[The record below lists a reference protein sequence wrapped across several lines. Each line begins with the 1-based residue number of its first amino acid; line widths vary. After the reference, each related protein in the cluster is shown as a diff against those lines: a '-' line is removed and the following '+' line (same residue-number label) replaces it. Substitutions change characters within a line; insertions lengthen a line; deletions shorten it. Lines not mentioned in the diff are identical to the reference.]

1 MKYKKFALLAL
12 AAGMIVGCGE
22 GPSAPDWS
30 AEFKTF
36 VKDSFYGLEVPY
48 FGTSELGSFTYEIHK
63 DYGYA
68 EIFGGELESSEPI
81 KTAAKFLEE
90 KGFVDLLEDY
100 REDPQYAE
108 QVKWTYPMEY
118 RFEAE
123 EVGPRYIR
131 IGLTGKLPTATAA
144 AAADEVT
151 EEEPVEE
158 PAEEKRSFYAQVFD
172 PYYYSWFDADST
184 ELISRAFGQKTGEKT
199 YKEDE
204 TIAEELIPYSGQ
216 ATYQSSGTYIP
227 DLDDA
232 IAEVAKNGYLK
243 FWMQD
248 VVRAELDAYAASLKT
263 AEQAWDVYTYEE
275 HELEPGY
282 LGRLYKLVSP
292 SKYFTIDVYFA
303 EGVALFRVAKA
314 PASIPQILKDM
325 EPALFASNEVTAYD
339 FEYFEDTESGESGYQ
354 YLELSENAAQPS
366 GESLKSAAAAYS
378 ALVADEDLNAT
389 EVVEFGILSA
399 AEGQGVLD
407 IQDKEVVVYADYKK
421 SSLSTFYFFWGIEVS
436 DWPTY
441 PAELTNE
448 FIAAAGASNIHQFFE
463 QEDGSFKFG
472 TEAESEAAVASVFN
486 AIKSLEGAEV
496 LTDYADGIGRVKVS
510 DTKMAVIELISET
523 ETSETGEEVTYYGYS
538 VTLTDIPT
546 FEKILTIVAPAVPG
560 CTEFDFVETTEK
572 GSYYFV
578 APTEDQTI
586 GQTIFDNLLALSS
599 EEVEVN
605 TLVPYAFEEGEGLG
619 RVQVTDKQ
627 VSVMVYSSEGQM
639 YYQVDIGELPVFPD
653 AVNAVATALGLS
665 SVYQFQYYADY
676 KEYIYFPAGV
686 PEDFGAAAEAC
697 FNKLA
702 AIAGV
707 EVLEPFSYTPETK
720 SADAKMTGDLYL
732 GDNLHVYLDFASSG
746 NFCVCIG
753 NYYKEPAEEHPYTL
767 WVSKALGDE
776 ADVFEWDSSTGRY
789 SVTAEEFGPT
799 EDTLEAATEYFAT
812 LSQTI
817 LGAAEFADETFVE
830 SDINTIPQ
838 AYSAYGLEWND
849 FEISYESENYIVTI
863 YIDGLYPSVGYGEA
877 DVTISIQ
884 SK

>member
-22 GPSAPDWS
+22 GPSAPNWS

-36 VKDSFYGLEVPY
+36 VKDNFYGLEVPY
-48 FGTSELGSFTYEIHK
+48 FGTSELGSFTYQIHD

-81 KTAAKFLEE
+81 KTAAEFLEE

-144 AAADEVT
+144 AAADEAT
-151 EEEPVEE
+151 EEE

-204 TIAEELIPYSGQ
+204 TIAEELVPYSGQ

-227 DLDDA
+227 DIDDA
-232 IAEVAKNGYLK
+232 IAEVAENGYLK

-303 EGVALFRVAKA
+303 EGEAALFRVAKA
-314 PASIPQILKDM
+314 PASIPQVIKDM
-325 EPALFASNEVTAYD
+325 EPALFESNEVTAYD

-366 GESLKSAAAAYS
+366 GESLKSAVAAYS
-378 ALVADEDLNAT
+378 ALVEDEDLNAT

-407 IQDKEVVVYADYKK
+407 IENNQVVVYADYQM
-421 SSLSTFYFFWGIEVS
+421 SGFLPDMSGFTYYFFWGIEVS

-463 QEDGSFKFG
+463 QADGTFKFG
-472 TEAESEAAVASVFN
+472 TEAQSEDDVIAVFN
-486 AIKSLEGAEV
+486 AIKGLDGATV
-496 LTDYADGIGRVKVS
+496 LTEYANGIGRVALNES
-510 DTKMAVIELISET
+510 TMAVIELITET
-523 ETSETGEEVTYYGYS
+523 ETSESGEEETYYGYYVTLAAIPNFPSQVVTIAEALGISKFEFVEDSEIEGAWLIPEHEDDTTLWADAKTNLNAMLEALKAIPGIEFNAPEVSDEDESSFGSFKVSGLLDGKLVVLES
-538 VTLTDIPT
+538 VTVGYD
-546 FEKILTIVAPAVPG
+546 ESWNG
-560 CTEFDFVETTEK
+560 
-572 GSYYFV
+572 YYSARITV
-578 APTEDQTI
+578 CNPKEADPDV
-586 GQTIFDNLLALSS
+586 LA
-599 EEVEVN
+599 
-605 TLVPYAFEEGEGLG
+605 FM
-619 RVQVTDKQ
+619 Q
-627 VSVMVYSSEGQM
+627 
-639 YYQVDIGELPVFPD
+639 
-653 AVNAVATALGLS
+653 AVATAAGLE
-665 SVYQFQYYADY
+665 VEFDQIDGNYYFSDAY
-676 KEYIYFPAGV
+676 LESLPGTMEEYAQDIV
-686 PEDFGAAAEAC
+686 T
-697 FNKLA
+697 KLA
-702 AIAGV
+702 AACPDV
-707 EVLEPFSYTPETK
+707 EYTTSIE
-720 SADAKMTGDLYL
+720 SDFYGDYYL
-732 GDNLHVYLDFASSG
+732 TIVY
-746 NFCVCIG
+746 G
-753 NYYKEPAEEHPYTL
+753 NYSIE
-767 WVSKALGDE
+767 VG
-776 ADVFEWDSSTGRY
+776 V
-789 SVTAEEFGPT
+789 
-799 EDTLEAATEYFAT
+799 
-812 LSQTI
+812 
-817 LGAAEFADETFVE
+817 
-830 SDINTIPQ
+830 
-838 AYSAYGLEWND
+838 
-849 FEISYESENYIVTI
+849 ISYE
-863 YIDGLYPSVGYGEA
+863 GYGYSFNFVVQAEVTLAEA
-877 DVTISIQ
+877 EA
-884 SK
+884 

>member
-36 VKDSFYGLEVPY
+36 VKDNFYGLEVPY
-48 FGTSELGSFTYEIHK
+48 FGTSELGSFTYEIHD
-63 DYGYA
+63 DYGYV

-123 EVGPRYIR
+123 KVGPRYIR
-131 IGLTGKLPTATAA
+131 IGLSGKLPTAPAA

-172 PYYYSWFDADST
+172 PYYYSWYDAFST
-184 ELISRAFGQKTGEKT
+184 DLISIAFGEKTGEKS
-199 YKEDE
+199 YEEDE
-204 TIAEELIPYSGQ
+204 TIAEELVPYAGQ
-216 ATYQSSGTYIP
+216 ATYQSSGNYIP

-232 IAEVAKNGYLK
+232 IAEVAENGYLK

-303 EGVALFRVAKA
+303 EGEAALFRVAKA
-314 PASIPQILKDM
+314 PASIPQVIKDM
-325 EPALFASNEVTAYD
+325 EPALFESNEVTAYD

-378 ALVADEDLNAT
+378 ALVEDENLNAT
-389 EVVEFGILSA
+389 EVVEFGILSV
-399 AEGQGVLD
+399 AEAQGVLD
-407 IQDKEVVVYADYKK
+407 VENNQVVVYADYQK
-421 SSLSTFYFFWGIEVS
+421 SGIVQTETGYAYTYYFFWGVEVS

-441 PAELTNE
+441 PEELTNE

-472 TEAESEAAVASVFN
+472 TEAESEADVIAVFN
-486 AIKSLEGAEV
+486 AIKGLEGATV
-496 LTDYADGIGRVKVS
+496 LTEYNQYEDGIGRVALNEN
-510 DTKMAVIELISET
+510 TMAVIEFISET
-523 ETSETGEEVTYYGYS
+523 ETSESGEAQTYYGYYVSLEAIPNFPTQVVTIAEALGVSKFEFVEDSEVEGAWLIPENEEDTTLWANAKTNLNGVLDKLKAIPGIEFNAPEVSDENDSSYGSYKVGGLLDGKLVVLES
-538 VTLTDIPT
+538 VTVGHDDKWNGYYSARITVCDPK
-546 FEKILTIVAPAVPG
+546 EDDPAV
-560 CTEFDFVETTEK
+560 T
-572 GSYYFV
+572 
-578 APTEDQTI
+578 
-586 GQTIFDNLLALSS
+586 
-599 EEVEVN
+599 
-605 TLVPYAFEEGEGLG
+605 AFM
-619 RVQVTDKQ
+619 Q
-627 VSVMVYSSEGQM
+627 
-639 YYQVDIGELPVFPD
+639 
-653 AVNAVATALGLS
+653 AVATAAGL
-665 SVYQFQYYADY
+665 
-676 KEYIYFPAGV
+676 E
-686 PEDFGAAAEAC
+686 
-697 FNKLA
+697 
-702 AIAGV
+702 V
-707 EVLEPFSYTPETK
+707 EF
-720 SADAKMTGDLYL
+720 DQID
-732 GDNLHVYLDFASSG
+732 
-746 NFCVCIG
+746 G
-753 NYYKEPAEEHPYTL
+753 NYYFSSAYLESLPGTMEEYAE
-767 WVSKALGDE
+767 AI
-776 ADVFEWDSSTGRY
+776 
-789 SVTAEEFGPT
+789 VTALRTALP
-799 EDTLEAATEYFAT
+799 D
-812 LSQTI
+812 
-817 LGAAEFADETFVE
+817 AEFTTSIAPD
-830 SDINTIPQ
+830 SWGDIYLTIVYGN
-838 AYSAYGLEWND
+838 YSIEVGV
-849 FEISYESENYIVTI
+849 ISYE
-863 YIDGLYPSVGYGEA
+863 GLGYSFNFVIQAEVSLAEA
-877 DVTISIQ
+877 EA
-884 SK
+884 

>member
-81 KTAAKFLEE
+81 KTAAEFLEE

-118 RFEAE
+118 RFEVDK
-123 EVGPRYIR
+123 VGPRYIR
-131 IGLTGKLPTATAA
+131 IGLSGKLPTAPAA
-144 AAADEVT
+144 AAADEAT
-151 EEEPVEE
+151 EEEPAEE

-204 TIAEELIPYSGQ
+204 TIAEELVPYSGQ

-227 DLDDA
+227 DIDDA
-232 IAEVAKNGYLK
+232 IAEVAENGYLK

-303 EGVALFRVAKA
+303 EGEAALFRVAKA
-314 PASIPQILKDM
+314 PASIPQVIKDM
-325 EPALFASNEVTAYD
+325 EPALFESNEVTAYD

-354 YLELSENAAQPS
+354 YKELSENAAQPS

-378 ALVADEDLNAT
+378 ALVEDENLNAT

-407 IQDKEVVVYADYKK
+407 IQDKEVVVYADYQK
-421 SSLSTFYFFWGIEVS
+421 SGIVQTETGYAYTYYFFWGVEVS

-441 PAELTNE
+441 PEELTNE

-472 TEAESEAAVASVFN
+472 TEAESEDDVIAIFN
-486 AIKSLEGAEV
+486 AIKGLEGATV
-496 LTDYADGIGRVKVS
+496 LTEYNQYEDGIGRVALNEN
-510 DTKMAVIELISET
+510 TMAVIELISET
-523 ETSETGEEVTYYGYS
+523 ETSESGEAQTYYGYYVSLEAIPNFPTQVVTIADAIGISKFEFVEDSEVEGAWIIPEKEDDTTLWADAKTNLNGMLETLKAIPGIEFNAPEVSDENDSSYGSYKVSGLLDGKLVVLES
-538 VTLTDIPT
+538 VTVGHDDKWNGYYSARITVCDPK
-546 FEKILTIVAPAVPG
+546 EPDPAV
-560 CTEFDFVETTEK
+560 
-572 GSYYFV
+572 
-578 APTEDQTI
+578 
-586 GQTIFDNLLALSS
+586 LA
-599 EEVEVN
+599 
-605 TLVPYAFEEGEGLG
+605 FM
-619 RVQVTDKQ
+619 Q
-627 VSVMVYSSEGQM
+627 
-639 YYQVDIGELPVFPD
+639 
-653 AVNAVATALGLS
+653 AVATAAGL
-665 SVYQFQYYADY
+665 
-676 KEYIYFPAGV
+676 E
-686 PEDFGAAAEAC
+686 
-697 FNKLA
+697 
-702 AIAGV
+702 V
-707 EVLEPFSYTPETK
+707 EF
-720 SADAKMTGDLYL
+720 DQID
-732 GDNLHVYLDFASSG
+732 
-746 NFCVCIG
+746 G
-753 NYYKEPAEEHPYTL
+753 NYYFSSAYLESLPGTMEEYAEAI
-767 WVSKALGDE
+767 VSAL
-776 ADVFEWDSSTGRY
+776 R
-789 SVTAEEFGPT
+789 TALP
-799 EDTLEAATEYFAT
+799 D
-812 LSQTI
+812 
-817 LGAAEFADETFVE
+817 AEFTTSIAPD
-830 SDINTIPQ
+830 SWGDIYLTIVYGN
-838 AYSAYGLEWND
+838 YSIEVGV
-849 FEISYESENYIVTI
+849 ISYE
-863 YIDGLYPSVGYGEA
+863 GLGYSFNFVIQAEVSLAEA
-877 DVTISIQ
+877 EA
-884 SK
+884 

>member
-22 GPSAPDWS
+22 GPSAPNWS

-36 VKDSFYGLEVPY
+36 VKDNFYGLEVPY
-48 FGTSELGSFTYEIHK
+48 FGTSELGSFTYQIHD
-63 DYGYA
+63 DYGYV

-123 EVGPRYIR
+123 KVGPRYIR
-131 IGLTGKLPTATAA
+131 IGLSGKLPTAPAA

-151 EEEPVEE
+151 EEEPAEE

-172 PYYYSWFDADST
+172 PYYYSWYDAFST
-184 ELISRAFGQKTGEKT
+184 DLISIAFGEKTGEKS
-199 YKEDE
+199 YEEDE
-204 TIAEELIPYSGQ
+204 TIAAELVPYAGQ
-216 ATYQSSGTYIP
+216 ATYQSSGNYIP

-232 IAEVAKNGYLK
+232 IAEVAENGYLK

-303 EGVALFRVAKA
+303 EGEAALFRVAKA
-314 PASIPQILKDM
+314 PASIPQVIKDM
-325 EPALFASNEVTAYD
+325 EPALFESNEVTAYD

-407 IQDKEVVVYADYKK
+407 IQDKEVVVYADYKM

-472 TEAESEAAVASVFN
+472 TEAESEDDVIAVFN
-486 AIKSLEGAEV
+486 AIKGLEGATV
-496 LTDYADGIGRVKVS
+496 LTEYNQYEDGIGRVALNEN
-510 DTKMAVIELISET
+510 TMAVIEFISET
-523 ETSETGEEVTYYGYS
+523 ETSESGEAQTYYGYYVS
-538 VTLTDIPT
+538 LEAIPNFPTQVVTIADAL
-546 FEKILTIVAPAVPG
+546 AVSK
-560 CTEFDFVETTEK
+560 FNFVEDSEGVWVLPENEEDTTLWADAKTNLDGILEALK
-572 GSYYFV
+572 AIPGIEFNEPEVSAETAEEYGSYYV
-578 APTEDQTI
+578 AGLLDGKLVVLESVTVGHDESWNGYYSARLTVCDPKEDDPAVT
-586 GQTIFDNLLALSS
+586 
-599 EEVEVN
+599 
-605 TLVPYAFEEGEGLG
+605 AFME
-619 RVQVTDKQ
+619 
-627 VSVMVYSSEGQM
+627 
-639 YYQVDIGELPVFPD
+639 
-653 AVNAVATALGLS
+653 AVATAAGLEVEFSQIDGNYYFS
-665 SVYQFQYYADY
+665 SDYPEELPEAITTMTEYAQS
-676 KEYIYFPAGV
+676 IV
-686 PEDFGAAAEAC
+686 T
-697 FNKLA
+697 KLA
-702 AIAGV
+702 AACPDV
-707 EVLEPFSYTPETK
+707 EY
-720 SADAKMTGDLYL
+720 
-732 GDNLHVYLDFASSG
+732 
-746 NFCVCIG
+746 
-753 NYYKEPAEEHPYTL
+753 
-767 WVSKALGDE
+767 
-776 ADVFEWDSSTGRY
+776 
-789 SVTAEEFGPT
+789 
-799 EDTLEAATEYFAT
+799 ATEIVDNDWYVEIT
-812 LSQTI
+812 ITYGDYTI
-817 LGAAEFADETFVE
+817 LVDIYDMLDYYECYVIEAEA
-830 SDINTIPQ
+830 SL
-838 AYSAYGLEWND
+838 A
-849 FEISYESENYIVTI
+849 
-863 YIDGLYPSVGYGEA
+863 EA
-877 DVTISIQ
+877 EA
-884 SK
+884 

>member
-36 VKDSFYGLEVPY
+36 VKDNFYGLEVPY
-48 FGTSELGSFTYEIHK
+48 FGTSGLGSFTYEIHK

-81 KTAAKFLEE
+81 KTAAEFLEE

-123 EVGPRYIR
+123 KVGPRYIR
-131 IGLTGKLPTATAA
+131 IGLSGKLPTAPAA
-144 AAADEVT
+144 AAADEAT
-151 EEEPVEE
+151 EEE

-204 TIAEELIPYSGQ
+204 TIAEELVPYSGQ

-227 DLDDA
+227 DIDDA

-303 EGVALFRVAKA
+303 EGEAALFRVAKA
-314 PASIPQILKDM
+314 PASIPQVIKDM
-325 EPALFASNEVTAYD
+325 EPALFESNEVTAYD

-366 GESLKSAAAAYS
+366 GESLKSAVAAYS
-378 ALVADEDLNAT
+378 ALVEDENLNAT
-389 EVVEFGILSA
+389 EVVEFGILSV
-399 AEGQGVLD
+399 AEAQGVLD
-407 IQDKEVVVYADYKK
+407 VENNQVVVYADYQK
-421 SSLSTFYFFWGIEVS
+421 SGIVQTETGYAYTYYFFWGVEVS

-441 PAELTNE
+441 PEELTNE

-463 QEDGSFKFG
+463 QEDGTFKFG
-472 TEAESEAAVASVFN
+472 TDVESEDDVIAVFN
-486 AIKSLEGAEV
+486 AIKSLEGATV
-496 LTDYADGIGRVKVS
+496 LTEYNQYEDGIGRVALNEN
-510 DTKMAVIELISET
+510 TMAVIELISET
-523 ETSETGEEVTYYGYS
+523 ETSESGEAQTYYGYYVS
-538 VTLTDIPT
+538 LEAIPNFPTQVVTIADAIGISK
-546 FEKILTIVAPAVPG
+546 FE
-560 CTEFDFVETTEK
+560 FVEDSEVEGAWIIPEKEDDTTLWADAKTNLNGMLETLK
-572 GSYYFV
+572 AIPGIEFNAPKVSDETDDDYGSYYV
-578 APTEDQTI
+578 AGLLDGKLVVLESVTVGHDDSLNGYYSARITVCDPKEDDPAVTAFMQAVAAAA
-586 GQTIFDNLLALSS
+586 GL
-599 EEVEVN
+599 EVEFSQIDGN
-605 TLVPYAFEEGEGLG
+605 YYF
-619 RVQVTDKQ
+619 
-627 VSVMVYSSEGQM
+627 SSIYPE
-639 YYQVDIGELPVFPD
+639 ELPETITTM
-653 AVNAVATALGLS
+653 AE
-665 SVYQFQYYADY
+665 YAQSIAD
-676 KEYIYFPAGV
+676 
-686 PEDFGAAAEAC
+686 
-697 FNKLA
+697 KLA
-702 AIAGV
+702 AACPDV
-707 EVLEPFSYTPETK
+707 EY
-720 SADAKMTGDLYL
+720 
-732 GDNLHVYLDFASSG
+732 
-746 NFCVCIG
+746 
-753 NYYKEPAEEHPYTL
+753 
-767 WVSKALGDE
+767 
-776 ADVFEWDSSTGRY
+776 
-789 SVTAEEFGPT
+789 TAEIVDNEWYVEITITYG
-799 EDTLEAATEYFAT
+799 DY
-812 LSQTI
+812 TI
-817 LGAAEFADETFVE
+817 LVDIYDMLDYYECYVIKAEA
-830 SDINTIPQ
+830 SL
-838 AYSAYGLEWND
+838 A
-849 FEISYESENYIVTI
+849 
-863 YIDGLYPSVGYGEA
+863 EA
-877 DVTISIQ
+877 EA
-884 SK
+884 

>member
-36 VKDSFYGLEVPY
+36 VKDNFYGLEVPY
-48 FGTSELGSFTYEIHK
+48 FGTSELGSFTYQIHD
-63 DYGYA
+63 DYGYV

-123 EVGPRYIR
+123 KVGPRYIR
-131 IGLTGKLPTATAA
+131 IGLSGKLPTATAA

-172 PYYYSWFDADST
+172 PYYYSWYDAFST
-184 ELISRAFGQKTGEKT
+184 DLISIAFGEKTGEKS
-199 YKEDE
+199 YEEDE
-204 TIAEELIPYSGQ
+204 TIAAELVPYAGQ
-216 ATYQSSGTYIP
+216 ATYQSSGNYIP

-232 IAEVAKNGYLK
+232 IAEVAENGYLK

-303 EGVALFRVAKA
+303 EGEAALFRVAKA
-314 PASIPQILKDM
+314 PASIPQVIKDM
-325 EPALFASNEVTAYD
+325 EQALFESNEVTAYD

-407 IQDKEVVVYADYKK
+407 IQDKEVVVYADYKM

-472 TEAESEAAVASVFN
+472 TEAKSEDDVIAVFN
-486 AIKSLEGAEV
+486 AIKGLEGATV
-496 LTDYADGIGRVKVS
+496 LTEYNQYEDGIGRVALNEN
-510 DTKMAVIELISET
+510 TMAVIELISET
-523 ETSETGEEVTYYGYS
+523 ETSESGEAQTYYGYYVSLEAIPNFPTQVVTIADAIGISKFEFVEDSEVEGAWIIPEKEDDTTLWADAKTNLNGMLETLKAIPGIEFNAPEVSDEDESSFGSFKVSGLLDGKLVVLES
-538 VTLTDIPT
+538 VRVGKDDSLNGYYSARITVCDPK
-546 FEKILTIVAPAVPG
+546 EPDPAV
-560 CTEFDFVETTEK
+560 T
-572 GSYYFV
+572 
-578 APTEDQTI
+578 
-586 GQTIFDNLLALSS
+586 
-599 EEVEVN
+599 
-605 TLVPYAFEEGEGLG
+605 AFM
-619 RVQVTDKQ
+619 Q
-627 VSVMVYSSEGQM
+627 
-639 YYQVDIGELPVFPD
+639 
-653 AVNAVATALGLS
+653 AVATAAGLEVEFSQIDGNYYFS
-665 SVYQFQYYADY
+665 SDYPEELPESMTTMTEYAQS
-676 KEYIYFPAGV
+676 IVA
-686 PEDFGAAAEAC
+686 
-697 FNKLA
+697 KLA
-702 AIAGV
+702 ATCPDV
-707 EVLEPFSYTPETK
+707 EY
-720 SADAKMTGDLYL
+720 
-732 GDNLHVYLDFASSG
+732 
-746 NFCVCIG
+746 
-753 NYYKEPAEEHPYTL
+753 
-767 WVSKALGDE
+767 
-776 ADVFEWDSSTGRY
+776 
-789 SVTAEEFGPT
+789 
-799 EDTLEAATEYFAT
+799 ATEIVDNDWYVEIT
-812 LSQTI
+812 ITYGDYTI
-817 LGAAEFADETFVE
+817 LVDIYDMLDYYECYVIKAEA
-830 SDINTIPQ
+830 SL
-838 AYSAYGLEWND
+838 A
-849 FEISYESENYIVTI
+849 
-863 YIDGLYPSVGYGEA
+863 EA
-877 DVTISIQ
+877 EA
-884 SK
+884 

>member
-12 AAGMIVGCGE
+12 AAGMIVGCGNS

-90 KGFVDLLEDY
+90 KGFVDLLDDY
-100 REDPQYAE
+100 REDPKYAE

-118 RFEAE
+118 RFEVDK
-123 EVGPRYIR
+123 VGPRYIR
-131 IGLTGKLPTATAA
+131 IGLSGKLPTATAA

-184 ELISRAFGQKTGEKT
+184 ELISRAFGEKTGEKT

-227 DLDDA
+227 DIDDA
-232 IAEVAKNGYLK
+232 IAEVAENGYLK

-303 EGVALFRVAKA
+303 EGEAALFRVAKA
-314 PASIPQILKDM
+314 PASIPQVIKDM
-325 EPALFASNEVTAYD
+325 EPALFESNEVTAYD

-354 YLELSENAAQPS
+354 YKELSENAAQPS

-378 ALVADEDLNAT
+378 ALVEDENLNAT

-407 IQDKEVVVYADYKK
+407 IQDKEVVVYADYQK
-421 SSLSTFYFFWGIEVS
+421 SGIVQTETGYAYTYYFFWGVEVS

-441 PAELTNE
+441 PEELTNE

-472 TEAESEAAVASVFN
+472 TEAESEADVIAVFN
-486 AIKSLEGAEV
+486 AIKGLEGATV
-496 LTDYADGIGRVKVS
+496 LTEYNQYEDGIGRVALNEN
-510 DTKMAVIELISET
+510 TMAVIELISET
-523 ETSETGEEVTYYGYS
+523 ETSESGEAQTYYGYYVSLEAIPNFPTQVVTIADAIGISKFEFVEDSEVEGAWIIPEKEDDTTLWADAKTNLNGMLETLKAIPGIEFNAPEVSDENDSSYGSYKVSGLLDGKLVVLES
-538 VTLTDIPT
+538 VTVGHDDSLNGYYSARITVCDPK
-546 FEKILTIVAPAVPG
+546 EPDPAV
-560 CTEFDFVETTEK
+560 
-572 GSYYFV
+572 
-578 APTEDQTI
+578 
-586 GQTIFDNLLALSS
+586 LA
-599 EEVEVN
+599 
-605 TLVPYAFEEGEGLG
+605 FM
-619 RVQVTDKQ
+619 Q
-627 VSVMVYSSEGQM
+627 
-639 YYQVDIGELPVFPD
+639 
-653 AVNAVATALGLS
+653 AVATAAGL
-665 SVYQFQYYADY
+665 
-676 KEYIYFPAGV
+676 E
-686 PEDFGAAAEAC
+686 
-697 FNKLA
+697 
-702 AIAGV
+702 V
-707 EVLEPFSYTPETK
+707 EF
-720 SADAKMTGDLYL
+720 DQID
-732 GDNLHVYLDFASSG
+732 
-746 NFCVCIG
+746 G
-753 NYYKEPAEEHPYTL
+753 NYYFSSAYLESLPGTMEEYAEAI
-767 WVSKALGDE
+767 VSAL
-776 ADVFEWDSSTGRY
+776 R
-789 SVTAEEFGPT
+789 TALP
-799 EDTLEAATEYFAT
+799 D
-812 LSQTI
+812 
-817 LGAAEFADETFVE
+817 AEFTTSIAPD
-830 SDINTIPQ
+830 SWGDIYLTIVYGN
-838 AYSAYGLEWND
+838 YSIEVGV
-849 FEISYESENYIVTI
+849 ISYE
-863 YIDGLYPSVGYGEA
+863 GLGYSFNFVIQAEVSLAEA
-877 DVTISIQ
+877 EA
-884 SK
+884 

>member
-36 VKDSFYGLEVPY
+36 VKDNFYGLEVPY
-48 FGTSELGSFTYEIHK
+48 FGTSELGSFTYEIHD
-63 DYGYA
+63 DYGYV

-131 IGLTGKLPTATAA
+131 IGLTGKLPTAPAA

-172 PYYYSWFDADST
+172 PYYYSWYDAYST
-184 ELISRAFGQKTGEKT
+184 DLISIAFGEKTGEKS
-199 YKEDE
+199 YEEDE
-204 TIAEELIPYSGQ
+204 TIAAELVPYAGQ
-216 ATYQSSGTYIP
+216 ATYQSSGNYIP

-232 IAEVAKNGYLK
+232 IAEVAENGYLK

-303 EGVALFRVAKA
+303 EGEAALFRVAKA
-314 PASIPQILKDM
+314 PASIPQVIKDM
-325 EPALFASNEVTAYD
+325 EPALFESNEVTAYD

-354 YLELSENAAQPS
+354 YKELSENAAQPS

-378 ALVADEDLNAT
+378 ALVKDENLNAT
-389 EVVEFGILSA
+389 EVVEFGILSV
-399 AEGQGVLD
+399 AEAQGVLD
-407 IQDKEVVVYADYKK
+407 VENNQVVVYADYQK
-421 SSLSTFYFFWGIEVS
+421 SGIVQTETGYAYTYYFFWGVEVS

-441 PAELTNE
+441 PEELTNE

-472 TEAESEAAVASVFN
+472 TEAESEADVIAVFN
-486 AIKSLEGAEV
+486 AIKGLEGATV
-496 LTDYADGIGRVKVS
+496 LTEYNQYEDGIGRVALNEN
-510 DTKMAVIELISET
+510 TMAVIELISET
-523 ETSETGEEVTYYGYS
+523 ETSESGEAQTYYGYYVSLEAIPNFPTQVVTIADAIGISKFEFVEDSEVEGAWLIPEKEDDTTLWADAKTNLNGMLETLKAIPGIEFNEPEVSDENDSSYGSYKVGGLLDGKLVVLES
-538 VTLTDIPT
+538 VTVGHDDKWNGYYSARITVCDPK
-546 FEKILTIVAPAVPG
+546 EDDPAV
-560 CTEFDFVETTEK
+560 T
-572 GSYYFV
+572 
-578 APTEDQTI
+578 
-586 GQTIFDNLLALSS
+586 
-599 EEVEVN
+599 
-605 TLVPYAFEEGEGLG
+605 AFM
-619 RVQVTDKQ
+619 Q
-627 VSVMVYSSEGQM
+627 
-639 YYQVDIGELPVFPD
+639 
-653 AVNAVATALGLS
+653 AVATAAGLEVEFDQIDGNYYFS
-665 SVYQFQYYADY
+665 SDYPEELPETMTTMTEYAQS
-676 KEYIYFPAGV
+676 IV
-686 PEDFGAAAEAC
+686 T
-697 FNKLA
+697 KLA
-702 AIAGV
+702 AAC
-707 EVLEPFSYTPETK
+707 P
-720 SADAKMTGDLYL
+720 D
-732 GDNLHVYLDFASSG
+732 
-746 NFCVCIG
+746 
-753 NYYKEPAEEHPYTL
+753 
-767 WVSKALGDE
+767 
-776 ADVFEWDSSTGRY
+776 
-789 SVTAEEFGPT
+789 
-799 EDTLEAATEYFAT
+799 
-812 LSQTI
+812 
-817 LGAAEFADETFVE
+817 
-830 SDINTIPQ
+830 
-838 AYSAYGLEWND
+838 
-849 FEISYESENYIVTI
+849 
-863 YIDGLYPSVGYGEA
+863 VGYTTEIVDNDWYVEITITYGDYSILVDIYDMLDYYECYVIKAEA
-877 DVTISIQ
+877 SLAEAEA
-884 SK
+884 

>member
-12 AAGMIVGCGE
+12 SAGMIVGCGNS
-22 GPSAPDWS
+22 GPATPDWS

-36 VKDSFYGLEVPY
+36 VKENFYGLEVPY
-48 FGTSELGSFTYEIHK
+48 FGTSGLGSFTYEIHK

-81 KTAAKFLEE
+81 KTAAEFLEE

-144 AAADEVT
+144 AAADEAT
-151 EEEPVEE
+151 EEE

-204 TIAEELIPYSGQ
+204 TIAEELVPYSGQ

-232 IAEVAKNGYLK
+232 IAEVAENGYLK

-303 EGVALFRVAKA
+303 EGEAALFRVAKA
-314 PASIPQILKDM
+314 PASIPQVIKDM
-325 EPALFASNEVTAYD
+325 EPALFESNEVTAYD

-366 GESLKSAAAAYS
+366 GESLKSAVAAYS

-389 EVVEFGILSA
+389 EVVEFGILSV
-399 AEGQGVLD
+399 AEAQGVLD
-407 IQDKEVVVYADYKK
+407 VENNQVVVYADYQK
-421 SSLSTFYFFWGIEVS
+421 SGIVQTETGYAYTYYFFWGVEVS

-441 PAELTNE
+441 PEELTNE

-463 QEDGSFKFG
+463 QEDGTFKFG
-472 TEAESEAAVASVFN
+472 TEAQSEDDVIAIFN
-486 AIKSLEGAEV
+486 AIKSLEGATV
-496 LTDYADGIGRVKVS
+496 LTEYNQYEDGIGRVALNEN
-510 DTKMAVIELISET
+510 TMAVIELISET
-523 ETSETGEEVTYYGYS
+523 ETSESGEAQTYYGYYVSLEAIPNFPTQVVTIADAIGISKFEFVEDSEVEGAWIIPEKEDDTTLWADAKTNLNGMLETLKAIPGIEFNAPEVSDENDSSYGSYKVAGLLDGKLVVLES
-538 VTLTDIPT
+538 VTVGHDDSLNGYYSARITVCDPK
-546 FEKILTIVAPAVPG
+546 EDDPAVTAFMQAVAAAAG
-560 CTEFDFVETTEK
+560 LEVEFSQID
-572 GSYYFV
+572 GNYYF
-578 APTEDQTI
+578 
-586 GQTIFDNLLALSS
+586 SS
-599 EEVEVN
+599 IYPE
-605 TLVPYAFEEGEGLG
+605 
-619 RVQVTDKQ
+619 
-627 VSVMVYSSEGQM
+627 
-639 YYQVDIGELPVFPD
+639 ELPETITTM
-653 AVNAVATALGLS
+653 AE
-665 SVYQFQYYADY
+665 YAQSIAD
-676 KEYIYFPAGV
+676 
-686 PEDFGAAAEAC
+686 
-697 FNKLA
+697 KLA
-702 AIAGV
+702 AACPDV
-707 EVLEPFSYTPETK
+707 EY
-720 SADAKMTGDLYL
+720 
-732 GDNLHVYLDFASSG
+732 
-746 NFCVCIG
+746 
-753 NYYKEPAEEHPYTL
+753 
-767 WVSKALGDE
+767 
-776 ADVFEWDSSTGRY
+776 
-789 SVTAEEFGPT
+789 TAEIVDNEWYVEITITYG
-799 EDTLEAATEYFAT
+799 DY
-812 LSQTI
+812 TI
-817 LGAAEFADETFVE
+817 LVDIYDMLDYYECYVIKAEA
-830 SDINTIPQ
+830 SL
-838 AYSAYGLEWND
+838 A
-849 FEISYESENYIVTI
+849 
-863 YIDGLYPSVGYGEA
+863 EA
-877 DVTISIQ
+877 EA
-884 SK
+884 

>member
-36 VKDSFYGLEVPY
+36 VKDNFYGLEVPY
-48 FGTSELGSFTYEIHK
+48 FGTSELGSFTYEIHD
-63 DYGYA
+63 DYGYV

-123 EVGPRYIR
+123 KVGPRYIR
-131 IGLTGKLPTATAA
+131 IGLSGKLPTAPAA

-172 PYYYSWFDADST
+172 PYYYSWYDAFST
-184 ELISRAFGQKTGEKT
+184 DLISIAFGEKTGEKS
-199 YKEDE
+199 YEEDE
-204 TIAEELIPYSGQ
+204 TIAAELVPYAGQ
-216 ATYQSSGTYIP
+216 ATYQSSGNYIP

-232 IAEVAKNGYLK
+232 IAEVAENGYLK

-303 EGVALFRVAKA
+303 EGEAALFRVAKA
-314 PASIPQILKDM
+314 PASIPQVIKDM
-325 EPALFASNEVTAYD
+325 EPALFESNEVTAYD

-378 ALVADEDLNAT
+378 ALVKDENLNAT
-389 EVVEFGILSA
+389 EVVEFGILSV
-399 AEGQGVLD
+399 AEAQGVLD
-407 IQDKEVVVYADYKK
+407 VENNQVVVYADYQK
-421 SSLSTFYFFWGIEVS
+421 SGIVQTETGYAYTYYFFWGVEVS

-441 PAELTNE
+441 PEELTNE

-472 TEAESEAAVASVFN
+472 TEAESEADVIAVFN
-486 AIKSLEGAEV
+486 AIKGLEGATV
-496 LTDYADGIGRVKVS
+496 LTEYNQYEDGIGRVALNEN
-510 DTKMAVIELISET
+510 TMAVIELISET
-523 ETSETGEEVTYYGYS
+523 ETSESGEAQTYYGYYVTLEAIPNFPTQVVTIADAIGISKFEFVEDSEVEGAWIIPEKEDDTTLWADAKTNLNGMLETLKAIPGIEFNAPEVSDEDESSFGSFKVSGLLDGKLVVLES
-538 VTLTDIPT
+538 VTVGHDDKWNGYYSARITVCDPK
-546 FEKILTIVAPAVPG
+546 EPDPAV
-560 CTEFDFVETTEK
+560 
-572 GSYYFV
+572 
-578 APTEDQTI
+578 
-586 GQTIFDNLLALSS
+586 LA
-599 EEVEVN
+599 
-605 TLVPYAFEEGEGLG
+605 FM
-619 RVQVTDKQ
+619 Q
-627 VSVMVYSSEGQM
+627 
-639 YYQVDIGELPVFPD
+639 
-653 AVNAVATALGLS
+653 AVATAAGL
-665 SVYQFQYYADY
+665 
-676 KEYIYFPAGV
+676 E
-686 PEDFGAAAEAC
+686 
-697 FNKLA
+697 
-702 AIAGV
+702 V
-707 EVLEPFSYTPETK
+707 EF
-720 SADAKMTGDLYL
+720 DQID
-732 GDNLHVYLDFASSG
+732 
-746 NFCVCIG
+746 G
-753 NYYKEPAEEHPYTL
+753 NYYFSSAYLESLPGTMEEYAEAIVTALRTALPDAEFTTSIAPD
-767 WVSKALGDE
+767 SLGDIYLTI
-776 ADVFEWDSSTGRY
+776 VYGNY
-789 SVTAEEFGPT
+789 SIEVG
-799 EDTLEAATEYFAT
+799 
-812 LSQTI
+812 
-817 LGAAEFADETFVE
+817 V
-830 SDINTIPQ
+830 
-838 AYSAYGLEWND
+838 
-849 FEISYESENYIVTI
+849 ISYE
-863 YIDGLYPSVGYGEA
+863 GLGYSFNFVIQAEVSLAEA
-877 DVTISIQ
+877 EA
-884 SK
+884 

>member
-22 GPSAPDWS
+22 GPSAPNWS

-36 VKDSFYGLEVPY
+36 VKDNFYGLEVPY
-48 FGTSELGSFTYEIHK
+48 FGTSELGSFTYQIHD

-81 KTAAKFLEE
+81 KTAAEFLEE

-144 AAADEVT
+144 AAADEAT
-151 EEEPVEE
+151 EEE

-204 TIAEELIPYSGQ
+204 TIAEELVPYSGQ

-227 DLDDA
+227 DIDDA
-232 IAEVAKNGYLK
+232 IAEVAENGYLK

-303 EGVALFRVAKA
+303 EGEAALFRVAKA
-314 PASIPQILKDM
+314 PASIPQVIKDM
-325 EPALFASNEVTAYD
+325 EPALFESNEVTAYD

-366 GESLKSAAAAYS
+366 GESLKSAVAAYS
-378 ALVADEDLNAT
+378 ALVEDEDLNAT
-389 EVVEFGILSA
+389 EVVEFGILSV
-399 AEGQGVLD
+399 AEAQGVLD
-407 IQDKEVVVYADYKK
+407 IQDKEVVVYADYQM

-463 QEDGSFKFG
+463 QEDGTFKFG
-472 TEAESEAAVASVFN
+472 TEAQSEDDVIAVFN
-486 AIKSLEGAEV
+486 AIKGLEGATV
-496 LTDYADGIGRVKVS
+496 LTEYNQYEDGIGRVALNEN
-510 DTKMAVIELISET
+510 TMAVIELISET
-523 ETSETGEEVTYYGYS
+523 ETSEEGEAQTYYGYYVTLEAIPNFPSQVVTIADAIGVSKFEFVEDSEVEGSWIIPEKEDDTTLWADAKTNLNGMLETLKAIPGIEFNEPEVSDENDSSYGSYKVGGLLDGKLVVLQS
-538 VTLTDIPT
+538 VTVGHDDNWNGYYSAQL
-546 FEKILTIVAPAVPG
+546 IVCDPKEDDPAV
-560 CTEFDFVETTEK
+560 T
-572 GSYYFV
+572 
-578 APTEDQTI
+578 
-586 GQTIFDNLLALSS
+586 
-599 EEVEVN
+599 
-605 TLVPYAFEEGEGLG
+605 AFM
-619 RVQVTDKQ
+619 Q
-627 VSVMVYSSEGQM
+627 
-639 YYQVDIGELPVFPD
+639 
-653 AVNAVATALGLS
+653 AVATAAGLEVEFSQIDGNYYFS
-665 SVYQFQYYADY
+665 SDYPEELPETITTMAEYAQS
-676 KEYIYFPAGV
+676 IV
-686 PEDFGAAAEAC
+686 T
-697 FNKLA
+697 KLA
-702 AIAGV
+702 AACPDV
-707 EVLEPFSYTPETK
+707 EYTTEIVDNDWYVEITI
-720 SADAKMTGDLYL
+720 TYGDYSISV
-732 GDNLHVYLDFASSG
+732 DIYDMLDYYECYVIEAEASL
-746 NFCVCIG
+746 
-753 NYYKEPAEEHPYTL
+753 AE
-767 WVSKALGDE
+767 AE
-776 ADVFEWDSSTGRY
+776 A
-789 SVTAEEFGPT
+789 
-799 EDTLEAATEYFAT
+799 
-812 LSQTI
+812 
-817 LGAAEFADETFVE
+817 
-830 SDINTIPQ
+830 
-838 AYSAYGLEWND
+838 
-849 FEISYESENYIVTI
+849 
-863 YIDGLYPSVGYGEA
+863 
-877 DVTISIQ
+877 
-884 SK
+884 